1 MSRFSFKLILTLIFM
16 NLIFQSSSTENNSQ
30 LIDNLTIR
38 ISKDEIYIDYAFEI
52 LSNDEEKI
60 NTQEGVNQTIL
71 ANNEQIEYTKDQIY
85 KSNL

>member
-71 ANNEQIEYTKDQIY
+71 ANNEQR
-85 KSNL
+85 

>member
-38 ISKDEIYIDYAFEI
+38 ISKDEIYIDYTYEI

-60 NTQEGVNQTIL
+60 NNQEGVNQTIL
-71 ANNEQIEYTKDQIY
+71 ANNEQR
-85 KSNL
+85 

>member
-1 MSRFSFKLILTLIFM
+1 MSRFSFKLILTLIYM

-71 ANNEQIEYTKDQIY
+71 ANNEQ
-85 KSNL
+85 S